1 MGSSISTEE
10 VIANATVIIN
20 ELRSRLSVVE
30 STVSS
35 LEKRFMNFQVSQQQ
49 NNETLKNL
57 DEHVLNLRL
66 LEEGRSSYSKG
77 GRFHT
82 RSSYNT

>member
-1 MGSSISTEE
+1 MGSSVSTEE
-10 VIANATVIIN
+10 VIENATIIIN
-20 ELRSRLSVVE
+20 GLRSRISSIE
-30 STVSS
+30 SSVSS
-35 LEKRFMNFQVSQQQ
+35 LEKDFINFKVSQKEA
-49 NNETLKNL
+49 NETLKNL

-82 RSSYNT
+82 RSAYNT

>member
-1 MGSSISTEE
+1 MGSSVSTEE
-10 VIANATVIIN
+10 VIENATIIIK
-20 ELRSRLSVVE
+20 ELRSRISVVE
-30 STVSS
+30 SSVSS
-35 LEKRFMNFQVSQQQ
+35 LERSFINFQVAQRQ
-49 NNETLKNL
+49 NNETLRIL
-57 DEHVLNLRL
+57 DDHVLNLRL